1 MTPRRLVAVLV
12 CAGFAATLQA
22 QQITFDR
29 LLRAD
34 QEPHNWL
41 MYSGN
46 LQSHRHSR
54 LTQITPANVRNL
66 ELQWM
71 LQVQSLEKFEA
82 TPLVV
87 DGVMYTVQ
95 PPNEVIALDAVTGR
109 VFWSY
114 TYTPSTL
121 ARPCCGRVNRGVAIL
136 GDTLFMGTLDGHV
149 VALDAKTGR
158 VRWNVT
164 VQGAR
169 PEAGYTF
176 TVAPQVVK
184 DKVILG
190 VAGGDFGVRGFLA
203 AYDAATGKE
212 MWRFYTTPG
221 PGEPGNDTWSGESW
235 KNGGAAVWVTG
246 SYDPDLNLTYWGLG
260 NPGPDWN
267 GDGRLGDN
275 LYSDSVVALDAD
287 TGALKW
293 HFQFTPHDEFDY
305 DSTQVPVLADIEWQ
319 GRPRKAMLFANRNG
333 FFYVLD
339 RVTGEFLRGKEYV
352 KVTWANGLDKKG
364 RPNRVLNA
372 SPEGTRIEPNVGG
385 ATNWYSPSYSPRT
398 GLLYVS
404 TAVNTFEIIRKTPG
418 PVSFVEGQPFI
429 GMFPGGILGPTT
441 GIGGGRTNRRMPG
454 EGHGVIQ
461 ALDPLTGNK
470 KWEYP
475 LTDTSEAG
483 VMSTASDLV
492 FSASREGHFLALD
505 AKTGALLWRANVG
518 ASVAAAPMSYSVGG
532 RQYVAVAAGNV
543 LLAYALRQ

>member
-1 MTPRRLVAVLV
+1 
-12 CAGFAATLQA
+12 
-22 QQITFDR
+22 
-29 LLRAD
+29 
-34 QEPHNWL
+34 
-41 MYSGN
+41 
-46 LQSHRHSR
+46 
-54 LTQITPANVRNL
+54 
-66 ELQWM
+66 M
-71 LQVQSLEKFEA
+71 LQVPSLEKFEA

-149 VALDAKTGR
+149 VALDAEDGR

-190 VAGGDFGVRGFLA
+190 VGRRRLRGARVPGGVRRRHRQGSAGGSTR
-203 AYDAATGKE
+203 
-212 MWRFYTTPG
+212 RPG
-221 PGEPGNDTWSGESW
+221 PGEPGNETWSGDSW
-235 KNGGAAVWVTG
+235 KNGGARGVG
-246 SYDPDLNLTYWGLG
+246 H
-260 NPGPDWN
+260 
-267 GDGRLGDN
+267 RLVPIRN
-275 LYSDSVVALDAD
+275 STSP
-287 TGALKW
+287 TGASATPGRTGTATAGWATTSTATRSSRWTPTPGRLKW

-339 RVTGEFLRGKEYV
+339 RATGEFLRGKEYV

-372 SPEGTRIEPNVGG
+372 
-385 ATNWYSPSYSPRT
+385 
-398 GLLYVS
+398 
-404 TAVNTFEIIRKTPG
+404 
-418 PVSFVEGQPFI
+418 
-429 GMFPGGILGPTT
+429 
-441 GIGGGRTNRRMPG
+441 
-454 EGHGVIQ
+454 
-461 ALDPLTGNK
+461 
-470 KWEYP
+470 
-475 LTDTSEAG
+475 
-483 VMSTASDLV
+483 
-492 FSASREGHFLALD
+492 
-505 AKTGALLWRANVG
+505 
-518 ASVAAAPMSYSVGG
+518 
-532 RQYVAVAAGNV
+532 
-543 LLAYALRQ
+543 YA